1 MKITMTLKKTTLLFE
16 EHTYKRLQEKSK
28 AEKLSIGEL
37 VREAVT
43 NYYGIKNSKEK
54 MEALQKLG
62 RMNMPVSDYE
72 EMEKDIIKGLLN
84 DKYS

>member
-1 MKITMTLKKTTLLFE
+1 
-16 EHTYKRLQEKSK
+16 
-28 AEKLSIGEL
+28 
-37 VREAVT
+37 
-43 NYYGIKNSKEK
+43 

>member
-1 MKITMTLKKTTLLFE
+1 MALKKITLLFE
-16 EHTYKRLQEKSK
+16 EQTYKRLQEKSK

-43 NYYGIKNSKEK
+43 NYYGIKSSKEK

-62 RMNMPVSDYE
+62 QLNMPVSDYE
-72 EMEKDIIKGLLN
+72 EMEKDIVKGLLN
-84 DKYS
+84 DKCS

>member
-1 MKITMTLKKTTLLFE
+1 MTLKKTTLLFE
-16 EHTYKRLQEKSK
+16 EQIYKRLQEKAK

-37 VREAVT
+37 VREAVK
-43 NYYGIKNSKEK
+43 NYYGIKSRKEK
-54 MEALQKLG
+54 MDALKKLSQ
-62 RMNMPVSDYE
+62 MNMPVSDYE

>member
-1 MKITMTLKKTTLLFE
+1 MTLKKTTMLFE
-16 EHTYKRLQEKSK
+16 ENMYKKLQEKSK
-28 AEKLSIGEL
+28 MENLSIGEL

-43 NYYGIKNSKEK
+43 NYYGIKSSKEK
-54 MEALQKLG
+54 MEALEKLG
-62 RMNMPVSDYE
+62 KMNLPVSDYD

>member
-1 MKITMTLKKTTLLFE
+1 MTLKKTTMLFE
-16 EHTYKRLQEKSK
+16 ENMYKKLQEKSK
-28 AEKLSIGEL
+28 MENLSIGEL

-43 NYYGIKNSKEK
+43 NYYGIKSSKEK
-54 MEALQKLG
+54 MEALEKLG
-62 RMNMPVSDYE
+62 KMNLPVADYD